1 MFICGWKNLWFL
13 PNCWFRLGEMAI
25 LNTRPW
31 CSFVDENK
39 MFFDKL
45 LISSKRNGHS
55 EHIALTFLCG
65 CKNKWFL
72 PNCWFRRG
80 EMAILNILPWCSF
93 VCVKTIDFC
102 QSVHFVEAKMAT
114 AHPSLM
120 FICECT
126 NPWFL
131 PNCWFRRCEMAI
143 LNILPGCSC
152 VDGKIHVIYQ
162 ILPNCWF
169 RCSFMDRKTQWFL
182 TNSWFRRGEMAIL
195 HILPLIFICR
205 CKNQCY
211 LTSCWFRRNE
221 MATFLDVHLL
231 L

>member
-1 MFICGWKNLWFL
+1 MVS
-13 PNCWFRLGEMAI
+13 A
-25 LNTRPW
+25 
-31 CSFVDENK
+31 
-39 MFFDKL
+39 KL
-45 LISSKRNGHS
+45 LISSRRNGHV
-55 EHIALTFLCG
+55 EHPSLMFIYVR
-65 CKNKWFL
+65 KNNWLL
-72 PNCWFRRG
+72 PKCSFRRSENG
-80 EMAILNILPWCSF
+80 HS
-93 VCVKTIDFC
+93 T
-102 QSVHFVEAKMAT
+102 
-114 AHPSLM
+114 HPSLM
-120 FICECT
+120 FICERK

-169 RCSFMDRKTQWFL
+169 RCSFMDGKTQWFL

-195 HILPLIFICR
+195 HILPLICICW
-205 CKNQCY
+205 CKNQCS